1 MPKKALKRL
10 MPSPRRL
17 RAVRSLRFL
26 GEWLYQPN
34 LWHIN
39 RTSASRAFFVG
50 LFLAF
55 MPIPIQMVV
64 AALVSVR
71 IRCNLPL
78 AVGLCWVSN
87 PVTIP
92 PLFYFSYRVG
102 AVVLGTR
109 PQALDFQLNW
119 DWISSS
125 LVMVWQPFLLGCL
138 ICGFFFGSLG
148 YFTIQLIWRW
158 QAVQRWEARRLRRR
172 LALEQVTRDVARRQA
187 AIAQRDAQDTAPPE
201 NTAEPPPH

>member
-1 MPKKALKRL
+1 MPKKTLKRL
-10 MPSPRRL
+10 MPSPLRL
-17 RAVRSLRFL
+17 RKVRSLQFL
-26 GEWLYQPN
+26 GDWLYQPN

-55 MPIPIQMVV
+55 FPIPIQMVL
-64 AALVSVR
+64 AALASVR
-71 IRCNLPL
+71 FRCNLPL

-92 PLFYFSYRVG
+92 PLFYFAYRVG
-102 AVVLGTR
+102 AAVLGSR
-109 PQALDFQLNW
+109 PEPLLFEMSW
-119 DWISSS
+119 EWISSS
-125 LVMVWQPFLLGCL
+125 LVQVWQPFLLGCL

-148 YFTIQLIWRW
+148 FFTVQLMWRW

-172 LALEQVTRDVARRQA
+172 LALERTTRDVERRQE

-201 NTAEPPPH
+201 NKAETPPR

>member
-1 MPKKALKRL
+1 MPKNTLKRL

-17 RAVRSLRFL
+17 RGIRSLQFL

-55 MPIPIQMVV
+55 VPLPIQMIL
-64 AALVSVR
+64 AALISLRV
-71 IRCNLPL
+71 RCNLPL
-78 AVGLCWVSN
+78 AVGLCWISN

-102 AVVLGTR
+102 AAVLGTR
-109 PQALDFQLNW
+109 PQALEFQLTW
-119 DWISSS
+119 EWISSS
-125 LVMVWQPFLLGCL
+125 MGMIWQPFLLGCL

-148 YFTIQLIWRW
+148 YFTVELLWRW

-172 LALEQVTRDVARRQA
+172 LALEKTTRDVARRQE
-187 AIAQRDAQDTAPPE
+187 AIAQHDAQDTGLPGSKAPP
-201 NTAEPPPH
+201 PPR

>member
-1 MPKKALKRL
+1 MPKKTLKRL

-17 RAVRSLRFL
+17 REVRSLRFL
-26 GEWLYQPN
+26 GDWLYQPN

-55 MPIPIQMVV
+55 VPIPIQMIL
-64 AALVSVR
+64 AALISLRV
-71 IRCNLPL
+71 RCNLPL
-78 AVGLCWVSN
+78 AVGLCWISN

-92 PLFYFSYRVG
+92 PLFYFSHRVG
-102 AVVLGTR
+102 AAVLGTP
-109 PQALDFQLNW
+109 PQALQFQLTW
-119 DWISSS
+119 EWISSS
-125 LVMVWQPFLLGCL
+125 MGMIWQPFLLGCL

-148 YFTIQLIWRW
+148 YFTVQLLWRW

-172 LALEQVTRDVARRQA
+172 LVLEKATHDVARRQE
-187 AIAQRDAQDTAPPE
+187 AIAQHDEQDT
-201 NTAEPPPH
+201 EPPGSKAAQPPR